1 MQLLQGPR
9 ARSLRRV
16 PWRALV
22 ACFAILGSSPIWA
35 QAAGSCP
42 GGRDWVL
49 TNGTILTMDAADRT
63 VSTVRIRDGRFL
75 TVGEAVARN
84 EPCVQVVD
92 LGGRT
97 AIPGLIDGHTHFVR
111 TAQAPGPFIEGLEA
125 AGSIAELKAALA
137 AAAKKAEPG
146 EGGVAMGGFQARQ
159 V

>member
-1 MQLLQGPR
+1 MHGFDRSR
-9 ARSLRRV
+9 ARSARMA
-16 PWRALV
+16 WRALV
-22 ACFAILGSSPIWA
+22 ATLGVLGAGSPVWG
-35 QAAGSCP
+35 QAGSCP

-75 TVGEAVARN
+75 SVGEAVARN

-111 TAQAPGPFIEGLEA
+111 TAQAPGP
-125 AGSIAELKAALA
+125 
-137 AAAKKAEPG
+137 
-146 EGGVAMGGFQARQ
+146 
-159 V
+159 

>member
-1 MQLLQGPR
+1 MHLFDRPR

-22 ACFAILGSSPIWA
+22 ACFAILGGGSPVWG
-35 QAAGSCP
+35 QATGSCP

-63 VSTVRIRDGRFL
+63 VSTVRIRDRRFL

-97 AIPGLIDGHTHFVR
+97 AIPGLIDGHTHFS
-111 TAQAPGPFIEGLEA
+111 TAQAPGPFIEGLRRPA
-125 AGSIAELKAALA
+125 DRGLS
-137 AAAKKAEPG
+137 G
-146 EGGVAMGGFQARQ
+146 ARGRG
-159 V
+159 